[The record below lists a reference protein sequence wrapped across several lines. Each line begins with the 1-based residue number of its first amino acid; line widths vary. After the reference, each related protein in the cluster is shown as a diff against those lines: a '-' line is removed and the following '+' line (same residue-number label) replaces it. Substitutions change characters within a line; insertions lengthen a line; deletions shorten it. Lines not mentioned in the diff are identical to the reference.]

1 MSEIKAVVAEDYRHV
16 IEIRDGDTREDLFP
30 YSSSHPK
37 YKNGLSPLHKSDK
50 QVLKD
55 LGILEGRRHVIAR
68 FTDRYVVDGEE
79 ITTCWTEKVFR
90 RHGFYWEE
98 TPGDNSRQDI
108 TFIQI
113 SVCCDCGSFAFD
125 GHGDT
130 SLVEK
135 FPNWPQVREI
145 DRKLAF
151 WQLQFENLGCY
162 SERQGD
168 INWDDFNGR
177 GLSLAEHLKV
187 ILGERAIVAYQK
199 PAEDPGWYLHHL
211 IFLRM

>member
-1 MSEIKAVVAEDYRHV
+1 LSEIKAVVAEDYRNV
-16 IEIRDGDTREDLFP
+16 IEIRDGDTREDLLP

-37 YKNGLSPLHKSDK
+37 YKNSSFRFRKSD
-50 QVLKD
+50 LKE
-55 LGILEGRRHVIAR
+55 LGIPEGRRHVIVR

-98 TPGDNSRQDI
+98 TPGDNSRKDI
-108 TFIQI
+108 TFIEI
-113 SVCCDCGSFAFD
+113 SVCCDCGSFASD
-125 GHGDT
+125 GHGHT

-135 FPNWPQVREI
+135 FPKWPQVREI
-145 DRKLAF
+145 AQKLAF
-151 WQLQFENLGCY
+151 WQLEFENLGCY
-162 SERQGD
+162 SEREGD

-211 IFLRM
+211 IFLQT

>member
-1 MSEIKAVVAEDYRHV
+1 MSEINSVVAEDYRHV
-16 IEIRDGDTREDLFP
+16 IEIRDGDTREDLLP

-37 YKNGLSPLHKSDK
+37 YKNSSFRFCKSD
-50 QVLKD
+50 LKEM
-55 LGILEGRRHVIAR
+55 GILEGRRHVIAR

-79 ITTCWTEKVFR
+79 ITTSWRETIFR
-90 RHGFYWEE
+90 RHGYHWEE

-125 GHGDT
+125 GHGHT

-151 WQLQFENLGCY
+151 WQLEFENLGCY
-162 SERQGD
+162 SEGQGA

-199 PAEDPGWYLHHL
+199 PAEDPGWCCHHL

>member
-1 MSEIKAVVAEDYRHV
+1 LSEINAVVAQDYRHA
-16 IEIRDGDTREDLFP
+16 IKIWDGNTREDLFP
-30 YSSSHPK
+30 YFSSHPK
-37 YKNGLSPLHKSDK
+37 YKNSSFRFRKSD
-50 QVLKD
+50 LKE

-68 FTDRYVVDGEE
+68 STDLYVVDGEE
-79 ITTCWTEKVFR
+79 ITTCWRDKVFH
-90 RHGFYWEE
+90 RHGYYWEE
-98 TPGDNSRQDI
+98 AFGDNSRQDI

-130 SLVEK
+130 RLVEK

-145 DRKLAF
+145 AQKLAF

-162 SERQGD
+162 SERQDD
-168 INWDDFNGR
+168 INFDDFNGR
-177 GLSLAEHLKV
+177 GLSLAKHLKV

-199 PAEDPGWYLHHL
+199 PAEDPSPYLHHL
-211 IFLRM
+211 IFLQMSN

>member
-1 MSEIKAVVAEDYRHV
+1 MSEIKAVVAQDYRQV
-16 IEIRDGDTREDLFP
+16 IEIRDGDTREDLLP

-37 YKNGLSPLHKSDK
+37 YKNGSFRFSKSD
-50 QVLKD
+50 LKEM
-55 LGILEGRRHVIAR
+55 GILEGRRRVIAR

-79 ITTCWTEKVFR
+79 ITTSWREIVFH
-90 RHGFYWEE
+90 RHGYYWEE
-98 TPGDNSRQDI
+98 AFGDNSRQDI
-108 TFIQI
+108 TFIEI

-125 GHGDT
+125 GHGHT
-130 SLVEK
+130 CLVEK

-162 SERQGD
+162 SERQGA

-177 GLSLAEHLKV
+177 GLLLAEHLKV

-199 PAEDPGWYLHHL
+199 PAEDTGWYLHHL
-211 IFLRM
+211 IFLQT

>member
-1 MSEIKAVVAEDYRHV
+1 MSEINAVVAEDYRHV

-30 YSSSHPK
+30 YSSPHPK
-37 YKNGLSPLHKSDK
+37 YKNSSFRFRKSD
-50 QVLKD
+50 LKD

-79 ITTCWTEKVFR
+79 ITTSWREIVFH
-90 RHGFYWEE
+90 RHGYYWEE

-108 TFIQI
+108 TFVQI

-130 SLVEK
+130 RLVEK
-135 FPNWPQVREI
+135 FPNCPQVREI
-145 DRKLAF
+145 AQKLAL
-151 WQLQFENLGCY
+151 WELEFENLGCY

-168 INWDDFNGR
+168 IKWDDFNGR

-211 IFLRM
+211 IFLQT